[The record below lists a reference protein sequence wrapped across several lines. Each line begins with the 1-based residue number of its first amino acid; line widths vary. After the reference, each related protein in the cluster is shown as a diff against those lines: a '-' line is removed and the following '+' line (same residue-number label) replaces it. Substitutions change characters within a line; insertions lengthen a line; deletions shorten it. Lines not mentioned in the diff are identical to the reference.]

1 MARAVIILESGT
13 GLGLLAVVMGYF
25 PVLYS
30 AFSRRE
36 VSISLLDARA
46 GSPPTA
52 AELIRRQSQDAGEQ
66 ALSVLLMEWERW
78 SADNTQLKS

>member
-1 MARAVIILESGT
+1 
-13 GLGLLAVVMGYF
+13 MGYF

-52 AELIRRQSQDAGEQ
+52 AELMRRHSYEGGES
-66 ALSVLLMEWERW
+66 ALSLLLLEWERW
-78 SADNTQLKS
+78 SAATRKPYLLSASLLLPLAA